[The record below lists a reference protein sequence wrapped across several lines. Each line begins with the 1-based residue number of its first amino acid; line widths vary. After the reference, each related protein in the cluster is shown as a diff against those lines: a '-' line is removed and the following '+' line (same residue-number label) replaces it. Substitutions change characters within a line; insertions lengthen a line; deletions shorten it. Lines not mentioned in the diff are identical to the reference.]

1 MNLLIDGLVWLGQ
14 ADNWTGT
21 SGLAH
26 RAWQHLWLSAL
37 AVVIA
42 CVIAVPI
49 GMLVG
54 HTRKGAGIIGGLS
67 GAARAIPTLGVLT
80 LVGLFLGIGIGAPLV
95 ALVILAVPS
104 ILAGTYSGIQ
114 AVDHT
119 TTQAAT
125 AVGMNAAQV
134 LCRVELPLALPVM
147 LGGVR
152 AAALQVISTATLAA
166 YTADV
171 GLGRILFHGL
181 KMRDYSEMLGA
192 AVVVAA
198 LALATEL
205 LFVTLQRLVTKY
217 FHL

>member
-114 AVDHT
+114 AVDRT

-134 LCRVELPLALPVM
+134 LCRVELPLALPVI